1 MYEYTKKF
9 TYIRWETNKEESE
22 YMSKYREP
30 FVGFTYILGD
40 NIYVSGGS
48 EFFTESEPAT
58 ILKKLL

>member
-1 MYEYTKKF
+1 
-9 TYIRWETNKEESE
+9 
-22 YMSKYREP
+22 MSKYREP

-58 ILKKLL
+58 KY